1 MLVFGNRA
9 HFSTIGGVEN
19 SIRSLLKVASE
30 ENIPS
35 LLVCR
40 EAIDNESLDTGALSL
55 PVNVELMT
63 YRDDHDS
70 PLLRRL
76 YSLHMGGENLS
87 KLYSEIYVDHS
98 DSIVVVRQQ
107 LHVLAAKSAGF
118 TDIRYLVPSI
128 AVNQLREE
136 FLGASLIRRL
146 KIIAHMIV
154 QGFSQRR
161 ALRIA
166 KVFVFS
172 RSMNLQVRKLLPKE
186 LKNKSIRIVK
196 PGVDA
201 TRFNVAAGKEKASLR
216 KQLNLPIKQNL
227 FLFVGRFV
235 QAKGLDYAI
244 DAIATMPDDCTLI
257 LVGEGEHETSVR
269 EKIKK
274 LKLDTKVILA
284 GSTSR
289 VEDYYRAC
297 DVFVMSSTYEPL
309 GQTILEAASTGMRLV
324 AFHPNS
330 GVMTATNELELDY
343 AIDYANELTSAS
355 LANAMSQS
363 LLAIS
368 NQGAKNISLQTQ
380 KLYSWSALLHHLQA
394 TE

>member
-1 MLVFGNRA
+1 
-9 HFSTIGGVEN
+9 
-19 SIRSLLKVASE
+19 
-30 ENIPS
+30 
-35 LLVCR
+35 
-40 EAIDNESLDTGALSL
+40 
-55 PVNVELMT
+55 
-63 YRDDHDS
+63 
-70 PLLRRL
+70 
-76 YSLHMGGENLS
+76 MGGENLS
-87 KLYSEIYVDHS
+87 KLYSEIYVDHP

-172 RSMNLQVRKLLPKE
+172 RSMNRQVRKLLPKE

-201 TRFNVAAGKEKASLR
+201 TRFNVASDKEKECLR
-216 KQLNLPIKQNL
+216 NQLKLPTNKNL
-227 FLFVGRFV
+227 FLFVGRYV
-235 QAKGLDYAI
+235 QAKGLDYVI
-244 DAIATMPDDCTLI
+244 DAIAMMPHDCALI
-257 LVGEGEHETSVR
+257 LVGEGEYEMSVR
-269 EKIKK
+269 EKIKN
-274 LKLDTKVILA
+274 LKLETKVVLA
-284 GSTSR
+284 GRTSR

-297 DVFVMSSTYEPL
+297 DVFIMSSTYEPF

-330 GVMTATNELELDY
+330 GVVTATNELGLDY

-355 LANAMSQS
+355 LANAMSKS
-363 LLAIS
+363 LLGIC
-368 NQGAKNISLQTQ
+368 NQGAQNISLQTQ
-380 KLYSWSALLHHLQA
+380 QLYSWSALLYDLHA

>member
-9 HFSTIGGVEN
+9 HFSAIGGVEN

-30 ENIPS
+30 ESIPS

-40 EAIDNESLDTGALSL
+40 EPLENESLDTGALSL
-55 PVNVELMT
+55 PENVELKT
-63 YRDDHDS
+63 YIDDQDS

-76 YSLHMGGENLS
+76 FSLHKGGENLP
-87 KLYSEIYVDHS
+87 KLYSELYDKYP
-98 DSIVVVRQQ
+98 DSVVVVRQH

-128 AVNQLREE
+128 TVNQLREE
-136 FLGASLIRRL
+136 FLGASLIRKL

-154 QGFSQRR
+154 HGLTQRR

-186 LKNKSIRIVK
+186 LNYKSVRIVK

-201 TRFNVAAGKEKASLR
+201 TRFNVASAKEKESLR
-216 KQLNLPIKQNL
+216 NQLKLPIRKNL

-235 QAKGLDYAI
+235 QAKGLDYVI
-244 DAIATMPDDCTLI
+244 DAIATMPDDCALI
-257 LVGEGEHETSVR
+257 LVGEGEHEMSVR
-269 EKIKK
+269 EKIKN
-274 LKLDTKVILA
+274 LKLETKVILA
-284 GSTSR
+284 GKTSR

-330 GVMTATNELELDY
+330 GVITATNELELDY
-343 AIDYANELTSAS
+343 AIDYASELTSAS
-355 LANAMSQS
+355 LANAMSKS

-368 NQGAKNISLQTQ
+368 NQDAKDISLQTQ